1 MHCKCIMTTYL
12 AAKANAWNKE
22 FAQAHQV
29 FGNMNNHGSRKLV
42 TCEPGYKLI
51 GDSIVT
57 CNYGQWSGDPMC
69 VEETVSTPPEEQWV
83 SRIRAF
89 SSEWSSEY
97 WSAKQVIGP
106 PNVYPQYLDSPSAW
120 SIGKNKLNSRTE
132 FLELVFTK
140 PVIVKRVDIYETF
153 NSGSVTSLEGL
164 HLLDDNWVILWSTV
178 RAQHIKAARIFSP
191 QLNVTNV
198 FTNVI
203 RINMDASVSQ
213 SYVEID
219 AVQLVGT

>member
-1 MHCKCIMTTYL
+1 MVRRSYVCGRNGL
-12 AAKANAWNKE
+12 DA
-22 FAQAHQV
+22 
-29 FGNMNNHGSRKLV
+29 
-42 TCEPGYKLI
+42 
-51 GDSIVT
+51 
-57 CNYGQWSGDPMC
+57 
-69 VEETVSTPPEEQWV
+69 
-83 SRIRAF
+83 
-89 SSEWSSEY
+89 SS

>member
-1 MHCKCIMTTYL
+1 
-12 AAKANAWNKE
+12 
-22 FAQAHQV
+22 
-29 FGNMNNHGSRKLV
+29 MNNHGSRKLV